1 MFTEKR
7 YCVKNLTVLK
17 NILLLIKQKQ
27 KKIKNTK
34 TYPNEIM
41 FGNQEQQKCMW

>member
-7 YCVKNLTVLK
+7 YCVKFNS
-17 NILLLIKQKQ
+17 IKKYSVTHKAKT

-34 TYPNEIM
+34 TYLNEIM
-41 FGNQEQQKCMW
+41 FGDQERQKCMW